1 MQATQPITPPRVR
14 KWQHLRILLGIC
26 IVCSGWGLLLQSSTQ
41 GGALPPCMELPA
53 IRSDLH

>member
-41 GGALPPCMELPA
+41 GGAPSSMHGIASHPV
-53 IRSDLH
+53 